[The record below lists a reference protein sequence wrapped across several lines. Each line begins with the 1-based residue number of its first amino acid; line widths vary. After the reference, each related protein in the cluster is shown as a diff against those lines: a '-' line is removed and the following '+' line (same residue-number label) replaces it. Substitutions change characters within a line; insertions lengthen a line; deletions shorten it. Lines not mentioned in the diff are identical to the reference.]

1 MISGI
6 LKMWKEA
13 EGWGFIE
20 GDDGD
25 DYFVNIA
32 NVRKGQKMQTNI
44 RVKFDVTQGNRGP
57 EAENVSLF
65 LLLSFK
71 LSFGEFFI

>member
-1 MISGI
+1 MISGTV
-6 LKMWKEA
+6 KMWKEA

-32 NVRKGQKMQTNI
+32 NIRKGQNI
-44 RVKFDVTQGNRGP
+44 LVNVRVKFDITQGHRGP

-65 LLLSFK
+65 
-71 LSFGEFFI
+71 